1 MLKILITT
9 FILPSLVTYIL
20 IKLLRIKLLWDEH
33 HMSKRPDDDVF
44 IMTIIYPLGFAYIFV
59 HCLVKLHFIIRSRIE
74 YLAGVIINE
83 LIDIAGSRYFC
94 ESFYGH
100 PYPING
106 KNYATANAF
115 GGPSRPASL
124 VAYPTRDMQHSYAMT
139 QRDFGKPT
147 FSLRKKTLRENT
159 CTIASRNYSTPI
171 SQRRIYKS
179 NRTISIW

>member
-20 IKLLRIKLLWDEH
+20 IKLLWDEH

-74 YLAGVIINE
+74 HLSGVIINE

-100 PYPING
+100 PYPTNG
-106 KNYATANAF
+106 KNYATAYAF

-124 VAYPTRDMQHSYAMT
+124 VAYPARGMQHSYAMT
-139 QRDFGKPT
+139 RRDFVKPA
-147 FSLRKKTLRENT
+147 FSLRY
-159 CTIASRNYSTPI
+159 AP
-171 SQRRIYKS
+171 
-179 NRTISIW
+179 

>member
-44 IMTIIYPLGFAYIFV
+44 IMTIIYPLGFVYIFV

-74 YLAGVIINE
+74 HLSGVIINE
-83 LIDIAGSRYFC
+83 LIDIAGSRNFC

-100 PYPING
+100 P
-106 KNYATANAF
+106 
-115 GGPSRPASL
+115 
-124 VAYPTRDMQHSYAMT
+124 YPTRDMQHSYAMT

-147 FSLRKKTLRENT
+147 FSLRKKTLRKNT
-159 CTIASRNYSTPI
+159 CTIASRDYSTPI
-171 SQRRIYKS
+171 SQRRIYKTTGQY
-179 NRTISIW
+179 R